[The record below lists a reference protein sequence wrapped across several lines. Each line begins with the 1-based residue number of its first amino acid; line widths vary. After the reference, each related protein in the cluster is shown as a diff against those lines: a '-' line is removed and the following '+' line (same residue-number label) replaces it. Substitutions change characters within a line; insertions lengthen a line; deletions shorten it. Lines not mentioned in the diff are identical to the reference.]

1 MTISV
6 EGGAALGSCDILGR
20 LVGGSVGGVVVV
32 ESDWRRGGRRERKRV
47 PVLFRDT
54 LQLER
59 VEPSEA
65 MSIAKQFTTHGKKV
79 TTV

>member
-1 MTISV
+1 VVSLWWSLT
-6 EGGAALGSCDILGR
+6 GGGR
-20 LVGGSVGGVVVV
+20 
-32 ESDWRRGGRRERKRV
+32 GRRERKRV